1 MKQHYLETRGRVHGQ
16 SASAV
21 ADIMRHWHA
30 RQAVGKAVV
39 VCAEPAAMLALARK
53 HWLKLS
59 RDLQNRRNQTAA
71 SDQILRLTY
80 LITRMQHQSFVAD
93 LPHERPEADVYFVR
107 AQRQLGPLPSDC
119 LSLYLASPVDS
130 SVLGRLVPALAPQ
143 ALVVDYCSSLKPGDF
158 GLHRKVELEANVR
171 AAWVK
176 IERYFKLLGIDLLA
190 LVNHDIGA
198 LDNALDALC
207 DDEAEFLQL
216 AGQFQKTLNLAR
228 PLLTIS
234 KIQREYY
241 DILARLAYQLDSLSH
256 PSIMPEQFLSTSTDE
271 SFFMHYRRPAAE
283 PLADVIARH
292 LQAGRW
298 RLARR
303 LMDRPR
309 PARSPWAIPRPAA
322 TTSSLA

>member
-1 MKQHYLETRGRVHGQ
+1 MKQHYLETRGRSHSQ
-16 SASAV
+16 AANIV

-39 VCAEPAAMLALARK
+39 VGADPEAMLALARK

-59 RDLQNRRNQTAA
+59 RDLQSRRNHAAA
-71 SDQILRLTY
+71 SEQILRLTY

-93 LPHERPEADVYFVR
+93 SPQEQPDADVYFVR
-107 AQRQLGPLPSDC
+107 PEEQLVPLPSDC
-119 LSLYLASPVDS
+119 LSLYLTSPIEPT
-130 SVLGRLVPALAPQ
+130 VLSHLIPALPPQ
-143 ALVVDYCSSLKPGDF
+143 ALVVDYCSSLRPGDF
-158 GLHRKVELEANVR
+158 ELRRRVELEANVH

-176 IERYFKLLGIDLLA
+176 IERYFKILHIDLLP

-198 LDNALDALC
+198 LDNALDTLC
-207 DDEAEFLQL
+207 DDEVGFLQL
-216 AGQFQKTLNLAR
+216 ASQFQRTLNLAR

-256 PSIMPEQFLSTSTDE
+256 PSILPEQFLSTSTDE

-283 PLADVIARH
+283 PLSDAIARH

-298 RLARR
+298 HLAQR
-303 LMDRPR
+303 LMARPR
-309 PARSPWAIPRPAA
+309 PVRTPWPARS
-322 TTSSLA
+322 LALAEAG